1 MYSIKQTHKIY
12 VDQFGRQRDPVY
24 GVYSIDL
31 GDFIMNNMSLK
42 SATAV
47 ASALNAEEIE
57 DFDLSQTTIRYRNQQ
72 TIV

>member
-12 VDQFGRQRDPVY
+12 VDKFGRHRDPVY

-31 GDFIMNNMSLK
+31 SDFIMNNMSLK

-47 ASALNAEEIE
+47 ASALNTEEIE
-57 DFDLSQTTIRYRNQQ
+57 DHDDSL
-72 TIV
+72 